1 MNARSES
8 LTHFIITPTKSEN
21 TASLSPSPSDSTHQ
35 WCVFDMPQ
43 LLHRDEKGFK
53 GFTYRIHPAES
64 TPPRAPPPRSPPPP
78 QSSSSLPS
86 SSLAL
91 SLESELEKES
101 SRGCLGGAHLFEA
114 TPPAPPTRRICG
126 RVGADFIALLCS
138 AVSPHHPEAD
148 CIICCG
154 GGAPAFMVGAAFVG
168 AAFVG
173 EAMAL

>member
-1 MNARSES
+1 M
-8 LTHFIITPTKSEN
+8 
-21 TASLSPSPSDSTHQ
+21 
-35 WCVFDMPQ
+35 
-43 LLHRDEKGFK
+43 
-53 GFTYRIHPAES
+53 
-64 TPPRAPPPRSPPPP
+64 
-78 QSSSSLPS
+78 
-86 SSLAL
+86 
-91 SLESELEKES
+91 
-101 SRGCLGGAHLFEA
+101 FEA

-154 GGAPAFMVGAAFVG
+154 GGATAFMVGAAFVG